1 MTKRLSFAHRP
12 WGNSEWSIVY
22 LKTARWLFHD
32 VMSRSRDV
40 LDEEGL
46 VCVLYVRA
54 EGGPDD
60 VSNCWFYVDSYHP
73 LFVSSITRQSH
84 MLNVRDNAIEAN
96 SDFYPSRHRGCF
108 KALWGFRG
116 PRPSPEIL
124 MTMPNYRLRNVDQQD
139 QPF

>member
-1 MTKRLSFAHRP
+1 
-12 WGNSEWSIVY
+12 
-22 LKTARWLFHD
+22 
-32 VMSRSRDV
+32 MSRSRDV

-96 SDFYPSRHRGCF
+96 SATEV
-108 KALWGFRG
+108 AL
-116 PRPSPEIL
+116 RPFGVSEVHVRVL
-124 MTMPNYRLRNVDQQD
+124 KS
-139 QPF
+139 